1 MSRARFLKPLSLLP
15 LLFVALWSKADTA
28 VLWQDLSATL
38 TQGHHFKVDPAEQ
51 NALTLE
57 HTSAL
62 STGDSFAF
70 IEASQYP
77 HVDRSAGLYGEVA
90 IRWSHNK
97 IASTPITF
105 GPITDVL
112 LTTNLE
118 FGSETAEMLLL
129 GPSIDLLIPGFDFF
143 QLSLTRRESLNSVV
157 NTSSEGWQLT
167 PSFSLTWPAGRSEVV
182 LDGFIDWVFATDE
195 SGYSKNLQINPQLK
209 YNLGKL
215 LHRPDTRFYVGLEY
229 YFWSNKFGIANTA
242 AFDTD
247 QHALSVLLKYHF

>member
-1 MSRARFLKPLSLLP
+1 MTRARFLKPLSLLP

-182 LDGFIDWVFATDE
+182 LDGFIDWVQLT
-195 SGYSKNLQINPQLK
+195 SRGTQKTCKSTLNLSTTLASCCIDPTHAFMSVSNITFGPISLAS
-209 YNLGKL
+209 LI
-215 LHRPDTRFYVGLEY
+215 RP
-229 YFWSNKFGIANTA
+229 
-242 AFDTD
+242 
-247 QHALSVLLKYHF
+247 LSILISTP